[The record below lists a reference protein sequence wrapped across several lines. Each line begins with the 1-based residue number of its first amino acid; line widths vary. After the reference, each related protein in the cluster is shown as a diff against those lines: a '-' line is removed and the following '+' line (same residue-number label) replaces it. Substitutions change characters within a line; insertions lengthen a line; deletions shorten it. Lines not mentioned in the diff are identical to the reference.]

1 MTRREAL
8 KMAAAVPAAA
18 ASVTRAAV
26 ATPNRLRMGG
36 TATAFS
42 IRARAEKMAGRV
54 FDQLEHCRSLGMG
67 GAETNLPSL
76 EPEAVAAYR
85 KKLEAYDMY
94 LVANGIPLPKDK
106 GDLDR
111 FERMVRAYSEAG
123 AKTSRLALTGRRY
136 EVFSSF
142 EQFKAHTERSMRSVE
157 LAEPIA
163 RKYKLK
169 LGIENHKDWRT
180 PDFVDWMKKLSSEWV
195 GVCWDIGNNIAL
207 CEDPMEMLPAI
218 APYCVNVHIKDMAVD
233 EYEDGFLLSEVIFG
247 DGFLDLKK
255 IVQTLR
261 SMHPEIPFGLE
272 HITRD
277 PLQVPV
283 YTEKYWATFSNPS
296 LSPIFGRDLAH
307 TLAMVKK
314 YKTKKPL
321 PRVSHLS
328 PAEQLKA
335 EDENILACVKYARE
349 NLGL

>member
-1 MTRREAL
+1 MIQ
-8 KMAAAVPAAA
+8 MAAAIPIAAGSSA
-18 ASVTRAAV
+18 RAA

-42 IRARAEKMAGRV
+42 IRARSEKMAGRV

-67 GAETNLPSL
+67 GAETNLPSF
-76 EPEAVAAYR
+76 EPDAVAAYR
-85 KKLEAYDMY
+85 KKLESYDMY
-94 LVANGIPLPKDK
+94 LVANGPNLPKDK

-123 AKTSRLALTGRRY
+123 AKNSRLALTGRRY
-136 EVFSSF
+136 EVFSSW
-142 EQFKAHTERSMRSVE
+142 EEFKAHTERSMRSVE

-163 RKYKLK
+163 RKYKFK

-195 GVCWDIGNNIAL
+195 GITWDIGNNIAL
-207 CEDPMEMLPAI
+207 CEDPMEMLPAL
-218 APYCVNVHIKDMAVD
+218 APYCVNVHIKDMAVE
-233 EYEDGFLLSEVIFG
+233 EYQDGFLLSEVVLG
-247 DGFLDLKK
+247 EGFLDLKK

-261 SMHPEIPFGLE
+261 AMHPDITIGLE

-277 PLQVPV
+277 PLEIPV
-283 YTEKYWATFSNPS
+283 YTEKYWATFTNPS
-296 LSPIFGRDLAH
+296 LSPIYGRDLAH

-314 YKTKKPL
+314 NRSKTPL
-321 PRVSHLS
+321 PRVSQLS
-328 PAEQLKA
+328 LAEQLKA
-335 EDENILACVKYARE
+335 EDANILACVKYARE